1 MSKTFYLILRTSS
14 LSLSLSLAEALS
26 DSNKNFEMGAMV
38 RNKFDPLLETPQTQ
52 AGQTLNTIITIF

>member
-38 RNKFDPLLETPQTQ
+38 RNKFDPLLETQ